1 MDVEKPDDLGADGS
15 AFWDRVTEERSD
27 LKRSDFSALK
37 LACKW
42 LDKAIEKLREP
53 KAEIAAGIATDKF
66 LIFSS
71 RFGLTPADR
80 KALGIAEKKREEGR
94 RKTSLSDLTPEKLGV
109 ERKVK
114 EKPF

>member
-1 MDVEKPDDLGADGS
+1 VVEEKPDDLGPDGS
-15 AFWDRVTEERSD
+15 AFWDRVVEERSD
-27 LKRSDFSALK
+27 LKKSDFSALM

-42 LDKAIEKLREP
+42 LDKAVAKLKEP
-53 KAEIAAGIATDKF
+53 KMEIAAGIATDKF
-66 LIFSS
+66 LIFSA

-80 KALGIAEKKREEGR
+80 KNLGIAEKKKEEGR

-109 ERKVK
+109 ERKAK